1 MPRKDKVVNMRRI
14 KLTILMLLISIIG
27 YGQEISEQY
36 FQEAVDE
43 ITDMLQ
49 DKKPVSFKRAVF
61 LTENAYYNG
70 KLDWDKFC
78 KQIDTISSTVNKM
91 IISKGLQKF
100 KTAGNWAIFSY
111 MTEKSPFNNFS
122 PMQYDFE
129 NFMGEE
135 DYDSFMASKL
145 LETKKGNC
153 HSLPYLYKILA
164 DEVNVEAFVAIAPM
178 HVYIK
183 HKDEQGKWWNL
194 ELTSGTFSRTSFIM
208 ESFNVSDAGIESGL
222 YMKALDGKDLL
233 TLCLS
238 DLLDYYQK
246 KTGKFYG
253 SIVQKAYKIGLRYN
267 KVSMLQLWK
276 FGVTIQFNGQNYTTH
291 TNFSVF
297 LF

>member
-1 MPRKDKVVNMRRI
+1 MPRKDKVLNMRKI
-14 KLTILMLLISIIG
+14 KLILLTLLISVIG

-70 KLDWDKFC
+70 KINWTKFC
-78 KQIDTISSTVNKM
+78 KQIDTISSAVNKM

-111 MTEKSPFNNFS
+111 MTEKSPFNHFC

-135 DYDSFMASKL
+135 DYNSFMVSRL

-164 DEVNVEAFVAIAPM
+164 DEVNVEAFVATAPM

-183 HKDEQGKWWNL
+183 HKDEQGKWWN
-194 ELTSGTFSRTSFIM
+194 
-208 ESFNVSDAGIESGL
+208 
-222 YMKALDGKDLL
+222 
-233 TLCLS
+233 
-238 DLLDYYQK
+238 
-246 KTGKFYG
+246 
-253 SIVQKAYKIGLRYN
+253 
-267 KVSMLQLWK
+267 
-276 FGVTIQFNGQNYTTH
+276 
-291 TNFSVF
+291 
-297 LF
+297 